1 MSSVVYTLCAAASL
15 FCAVL
20 LTRSYLAS
28 RDRILLWVG
37 IGFWGLAFNNA
48 LLFAD
53 YVVVAAAD
61 LSGVRALSAAVAL
74 MVLLFGLIW
83 DGV

>member
-15 FCAVL
+15 FCAVM
-20 LTRSYLAS
+20 LTLRYRAQ

-37 IGFWGLAFNNA
+37 LGFWGLAVNNA

-53 YVVVAAAD
+53 YVVVPSLD
-61 LSGVRALSAAVAL
+61 LSWARACSAAVAL

>member
-20 LTRSYLAS
+20 LTRSYLAR

-37 IGFWGLAFNNA
+37 IGFWGLAINNV

-53 YVVVAAAD
+53 YVVVPSVE
-61 LSGVRALSAAVAL
+61 LSGVRALSAAVSL